1 LKLNLTMKKL
11 NVFALIVLLVT
22 ACAQGNS
29 QSQVLSAAD
38 YEKKLAAITD
48 KQVVDVRTQGEY
60 NNGHLTGAVLI
71 DYYKDDFKAKLSKLD
86 KNKPVFVYCAA
97 GSRSGSASDLL
108 AELGFKQIYDLK
120 GGMNAWARAGKP
132 ITK

>member
-11 NVFALIVLLVT
+11 NVFALIVLLVA

-29 QSQVLSAAD
+29 QSQVLSTAD
-38 YEKKLAAITD
+38 YEKKLVAITD

-60 NNGHLTGAVLI
+60 NNGHLAGAVLI

>member
-1 LKLNLTMKKL
+1 MKSL
-11 NVFALIVLLVT
+11 HVFGFIILLIT

-29 QSQVLSAAD
+29 QVQILNAAD
-38 YEKKLAAITD
+38 FEKKLTMLTD
-48 KQVVDVRTQGEY
+48 KQVLDVRTQGEY

-71 DYYKDDFKAKLSKLD
+71 DYYKDDFKTRLSRLD

-97 GSRSGSASDLL
+97 GSRSSSAADVL
-108 AELGFKQIYDLK
+108 ADLGFKQIYDLK